1 MNTLPSKIYDSQN
14 GLDYTPVGDYYLPD
28 IEIEASQPLGNYRRA
43 RMK

>member
-28 IEIEASQPLGNYRRA
+28 LDIENSQPLGKFGRA
-43 RMK
+43 RM